1 MYSQKYLTF
10 WGLLFHSLSLSGNY
24 SKTANDAIQ
33 EAIDA
38 GIHFSI
44 AGTTVC
50 YKVTCCPVQRTLTEF
65 CLFIIVFI
73 AGNEGVNACSFSPA
87 SSPNAM
93 TVGASNQNDTVATYS
108 NYGEC
113 VDLYAPGTHI
123 LSAGNSDATDTNT
136 LSGTSVA
143 SPCK

>member
-1 MYSQKYLTF
+1 MYSQNFLTF
-10 WGLLFHSLSLSGNY
+10 GGCPAHSLSLSGNY

-50 YKVTCCPVQRTLTEF
+50 YKASCTTYTNRV
-65 CLFIIVFI
+65 LFFSSLLFI

-123 LSAGNSDATDTNT
+123 KSAGNSDATDSNT